1 VTAAKRLQGAVLSF
15 FDEGDEPRT
24 AIGSP
29 PPRRR
34 PSDRSQPTRRAP
46 ADERTVLARR
56 AGALAIAIV
65 VLAVIFFGYRA
76 YSASQTTQALKNYDS
91 EVTALLEGEQ
101 AQVSQPVFN
110 SLEGAPGTAGQQLV
124 ALQNNLQQDAV
135 TARLDADTAAGWS
148 VPGSVAGAQQDLLLV
163 LNMRYEAL
171 SKVAA
176 YIEPALQ
183 NESLSAIKNIAGA
196 MDMIYASD
204 IVYDVRV
211 VPLIEQALVDDG
223 IQVAGAGA
231 GGVSLGGTQLPP
243 SKPFLPD
250 QSWTIAGYVAGKILG
265 ATPTQLGGV
274 LGAGTHGH
282 KIIGVEAGN
291 TELTSTTNINR
302 VPYTKGMNFTV
313 SFENDGSND
322 EFGVI
327 TQVKLSS
334 AQTAPIVSQAATKET
349 LPGQTTQVLVPLTTT
364 PKIGVVLALT
374 ATIEPVNGE
383 KDDSN
388 NTLQYYVEFTQ
399 S

>member
-1 VTAAKRLQGAVLSF
+1 M
-15 FDEGDEPRT
+15 
-24 AIGSP
+24 
-29 PPRRR
+29 
-34 PSDRSQPTRRAP
+34 
-46 ADERTVLARR
+46 LARR